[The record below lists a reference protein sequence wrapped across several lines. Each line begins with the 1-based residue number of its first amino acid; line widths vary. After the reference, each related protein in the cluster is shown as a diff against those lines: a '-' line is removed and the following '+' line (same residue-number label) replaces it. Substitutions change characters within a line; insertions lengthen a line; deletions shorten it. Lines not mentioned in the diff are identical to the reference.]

1 MTTYK
6 IGKVYDIDLIGT
18 DMDGEGF
25 VRIGESFYEAN
36 DILQIDLLGDWI
48 IDLTEYREQL
58 LEERRQHDK
67 PND

>member
-1 MTTYK
+1 MSTYK